1 MNKIV
6 LITFLTFFFKISE
19 ADEIKTSVILQ
30 NCNVCHTQ
38 ESQNHNSMKS
48 LKSLEKKYFLT
59 KMYKYKKENDNSVM
73 NRILEPINILDIVEM
88 ADYLYGE

>member
-6 LITFLTFFFKISE
+6 FITFLTFFLKISE
-19 ADEIKTSVILQ
+19 ADEIKTFVILQ

-38 ESQNHNSMKS
+38 ESQNLNSMKS

-73 NRILEPINILDIVEM
+73 NRVLEPINILDIVEM